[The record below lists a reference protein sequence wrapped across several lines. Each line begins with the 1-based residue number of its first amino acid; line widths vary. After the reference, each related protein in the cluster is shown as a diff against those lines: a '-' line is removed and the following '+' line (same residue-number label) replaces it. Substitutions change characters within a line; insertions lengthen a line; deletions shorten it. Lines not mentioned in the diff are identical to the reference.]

1 MKAAKFAILTFTW
14 MHPSVQS
21 IHLQIDNV
29 VALSY
34 LVKMGGT
41 HNKVLSDISKLKLLW
56 NYLLAKVITITAEYF
71 SGTVMKE
78 ADFQARAVRDSS
90 KWKLDSKVFQTIC
103 RKWDLP
109 DIEHFAS
116 RIYQVPTYIS
126 WKLDPFSRRD
136 AFQVIWICFP
146 PFCTNRSSLE
156 QSAKGESD
164 FVANYSWLANT
175 SYPLLLK
182 LTVQIPLLLSKLRI
196 FY

>member
-1 MKAAKFAILTFTW
+1 

-56 NYLLAKVITITAEYF
+56 NYLLAKVITITVEYF

-90 KWKLDSKVFQTIC
+90 KWKLDSKVFQTIR

-126 WKLDPFSRRD
+126 
-136 AFQVIWICFP
+136 
-146 PFCTNRSSLE
+146 
-156 QSAKGESD
+156 
-164 FVANYSWLANT
+164 
-175 SYPLLLK
+175 
-182 LTVQIPLLLSKLRI
+182 
-196 FY
+196 

>member
-1 MKAAKFAILTFTW
+1 

-78 ADFQARAVRDSS
+78 ADFQARAVRETQANGSWIPRFFKQYAGS
-90 KWKLDSKVFQTIC
+90 GTFQT
-103 RKWDLP
+103 
-109 DIEHFAS
+109 
-116 RIYQVPTYIS
+116 
-126 WKLDPFSRRD
+126 
-136 AFQVIWICFP
+136 
-146 PFCTNRSSLE
+146 
-156 QSAKGESD
+156 
-164 FVANYSWLANT
+164 
-175 SYPLLLK
+175 
-182 LTVQIPLLLSKLRI
+182 
-196 FY
+196 

>member
-1 MKAAKFAILTFTW
+1 

-34 LVKMGGT
+34 LVKIGGT

-126 WKLDPFSRRD
+126 
-136 AFQVIWICFP
+136 
-146 PFCTNRSSLE
+146 
-156 QSAKGESD
+156 
-164 FVANYSWLANT
+164 
-175 SYPLLLK
+175 
-182 LTVQIPLLLSKLRI
+182 
-196 FY
+196 